1 MQNLAPIA
9 LFVYNRPE
17 HTRRTIS
24 YLQKNLLADES
35 RLFIFS
41 DAPKTDDDK
50 AKVEQVRN
58 FIKDVSGF
66 KSVKIIER
74 KQNLGLANS
83 IISGVT
89 QLVAEYGKIIV
100 FEDDLLSSPH
110 TLEYFNE
117 GLNRYAKEEKVMH
130 IGAYM
135 YELADKKLP
144 ETFFW
149 RAATSWGWATWGRAW
164 NHFEDD
170 VDVLL
175 NQFDKQKTDQF
186 SINGTMNFWKQLTG
200 FKAGKNN
207 SWAIRWYA
215 SIFLKGG
222 LTLNPSTSLIQNIG
236 NDGSGTHSNKEDM
249 YQVRIG
255 RAAIKQFPTEIKEN
269 PQAYAAIKNFLK
281 NRKGTLLQR
290 GVRFVAQLRV
300 KYLVKK

>member
-1 MQNLAPIA
+1 
-9 LFVYNRPE
+9 
-17 HTRRTIS
+17 
-24 YLQKNLLADES
+24 
-35 RLFIFS
+35 
-41 DAPKTDDDK
+41 
-50 AKVEQVRN
+50 
-58 FIKDVSGF
+58 
-66 KSVKIIER
+66 
-74 KQNLGLANS
+74 
-83 IISGVT
+83 
-89 QLVAEYGKIIV
+89 
-100 FEDDLLSSPH
+100 
-110 TLEYFNE
+110 
-117 GLNRYAKEEKVMH
+117 MH

-135 YELADKKLP
+135 YELADKNLP
-144 ETFFW
+144 QTFLW

-175 NQFDKQKTDQF
+175 GQFNKQKTDQF

-236 NDGSGTHSNKEDM
+236 NDGSGVHSNKEDM

-255 RAAIKQFPTEIKEN
+255 KTAIRQFPTEIKED

-281 NRKGTLLQR
+281 NRKGTLVQR
-290 GVRFVAQLRV
+290 GMRFVMQLRA
-300 KYLVKK
+300 KYLVNR